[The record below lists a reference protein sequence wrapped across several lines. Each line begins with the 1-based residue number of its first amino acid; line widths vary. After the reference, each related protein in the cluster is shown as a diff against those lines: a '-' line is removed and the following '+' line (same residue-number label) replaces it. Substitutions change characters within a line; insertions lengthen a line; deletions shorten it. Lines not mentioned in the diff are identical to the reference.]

1 MDDQGF
7 LQNASLHRRSSSAR
21 AALRRWYS
29 EAARALPWRTSPSLY
44 GTWLSEIMLQQT
56 RVQTGIPKWHL
67 FMELFPTV
75 GDLAAASEDD
85 VMKAWE
91 GLGYYRRARLLHR
104 AAKVIEEAKD
114 FPDTHQG
121 WLALPGVG
129 PYTSAAIASIGLNVP
144 VAAVDGNVQR
154 VLSRWAGMSEP
165 VDAPEGAKE
174 IQRLAD
180 ALLDTEHPG
189 DHNQAVMELGA
200 LLCSPRSPKCH
211 ECPIVS
217 DCSSANHPEAWERLP
232 VKKKK
237 KKATLWRLQWH
248 IATFDDQVVALQ
260 RPSTGIW
267 PTMWVFP
274 ESGPDAFSAL
284 GELHDPVTHLLTH
297 RKIEAQ
303 FIGHRAPNMQALETY
318 AQSVGGTT
326 MSWEVLAQKARPRL
340 MTKVFDELLSGLG
353 SRE

>member
-1 MDDQGF
+1 
-7 LQNASLHRRSSSAR
+7 
-21 AALRRWYS
+21 
-29 EAARALPWRTSPSLY
+29 
-44 GTWLSEIMLQQT
+44 MLQQT

-67 FMELFPTV
+67 FMDLFPTV
-75 GDLAAASEDD
+75 GDLAAASEED

-91 GLGYYRRARLLHR
+91 GLGYYRRARLLHQ
-104 AAKVIEEAKD
+104 AAKAIDEAGD
-114 FPDTHQG
+114 FPDTHHG

-180 ALLDTEHPG
+180 ALLDPKHPG

-200 LLCSPRSPKCH
+200 LLCSPRSPNCQA
-211 ECPIVS
+211 CPLAS
-217 DCSSANHPEAWERLP
+217 DCSSANQPEAWERLP

-237 KKATLWRLQWH
+237 KKATLWHLHWH
-248 IATFDDQVVALQ
+248 IVTCGDQVVALQ

-274 ESGPDAFSAL
+274 ESPPDEMSAL
-284 GELHDPVTHLLTH
+284 GELHEPVTHLLTH
-297 RKIEAQ
+297 KRIEAQ
-303 FIGHRAPNMQALETY
+303 FTGHRAPNIQALESF
-318 AQSVGGTT
+318 ADSVGGTA
-326 MSWEVLAQKARPRL
+326 MSWELLGQKARPRL
-340 MTKVFDELLSGLG
+340 MTKVFDELLSVLR